1 MSKTN
6 NKNYTGSL
14 IAAIIVSVIAIIAD
28 RFSKIAVTEY
38 FVTGNEKVSVIP
50 GVISFCYR
58 LNNGAGFSILE
69 GKTVFLIA
77 FTAVAMALIIYLLVC
92 GKYRS
97 TLTNWGFCLVISGGV
112 GNLIDRVF
120 YGGQVVDFISTDF
133 MDFPVFNVADICV
146 TVGAALVIL
155 YFVIDTINEKN
166 DKGKHLDSFN
176 GTGNTEN
183 GENAEAEENSDT
195 AKGEK

>member
-6 NKNYTGSL
+6 NKKYTGSL

-38 FVTGNEKVSVIP
+38 FVTSNEKVSVIP

-112 GNLIDRVF
+112 GNLIDRLRFRAVI
-120 YGGQVVDFISTDF
+120 DFLDF
-133 MDFPVFNVADICV
+133 HIGNWHWPAFNIADIGICC
-146 TVGAALVIL
+146 GALLACLVL
-155 YFVIDTINEKN
+155 WRTPSAASKSPKRKRHV
-166 DKGKHLDSFN
+166 
-176 GTGNTEN
+176 
-183 GENAEAEENSDT
+183 
-195 AKGEK
+195 

>member
-1 MSKTN
+1 M
-6 NKNYTGSL
+6 
-14 IAAIIVSVIAIIAD
+14 
-28 RFSKIAVTEY
+28 
-38 FVTGNEKVSVIP
+38 
-50 GVISFCYR
+50 
-58 LNNGAGFSILE
+58 
-69 GKTVFLIA
+69 
-77 FTAVAMALIIYLLVC
+77 C

-155 YFVIDTINEKN
+155 YFVIDTVNEKN
-166 DKGKHLDSFN
+166 GKDKLKEGFDGASNEESYEDS
-176 GTGNTEN
+176 
-183 GENAEAEENSDT
+183 EAEENSDT